1 MKLINNFSIIHISD
15 LHRIRKENIECL
27 ISSFEVEKNRY
38 ANEGL
43 PPVRLIVVSGDIV
56 NGSNEK
62 DGIVAKQEIQEQY
75 TVASLFLN
83 NLCDLFIGK
92 EPADRLRVIIVPGNH
107 DMSRYMSKISMEM
120 ISHNDIGTLSDSLWA
135 NNTDIRWNWGDLHFY
150 KITDW
155 QKYNN
160 RFDDFIEFY
169 NSFYQGQRNYP
180 SDPDRQSDLIDIPEL
195 NLSLACFN
203 SCYRLDHLRH
213 SGYISPRSLSQLTNP
228 LLSSKNLG
236 RLIIGVWHHHTHG
249 LPNENNYLDYSILE
263 NMVQNGI
270 SLALHGH
277 QHISGIVNEYKDV
290 FSDAKLNLISAGTL
304 YGNSDDLPIGKM
316 RQYNLLTVSMKETE
330 SVITLYSIEDT
341 TPLNEMPSWEPGA
354 IGRSKKASYPFVIK
368 KEPAQH
374 MSEESDLQERIN
386 QINLLVE
393 RSGDILKGVELLEK
407 LDKSNPLVRKF
418 LLDYL
423 ERSENYDKLCSV
435 FHNPMNVAE
444 TISVIEGCLK
454 TKNSRLLLRILD
466 SNIVKSSDDA
476 SLKAVVL
483 EALLSIKK
491 RN

>member
-1 MKLINNFSIIHISD
+1 MTTNFSIIHISD

-27 ISSFEVEKNRY
+27 MSSFEVEKNRY
-38 ANEGL
+38 ATEGL
-43 PPVRLIVVSGDIV
+43 PPVQLIVVSGDIV

-75 TVASLFLN
+75 AVASLFLN
-83 NLCDLFIGK
+83 ELCDLFIGR
-92 EPADRLRVIIVPGNH
+92 EAADRLRVIIVPGNH
-107 DMSRYMSKISMEM
+107 DMSRYMSKISMEK
-120 ISHNDIGTLSDSLWA
+120 IDNDDIGTLSDSLWT
-135 NNTDIRWNWGDLHFY
+135 NNTDIRWNWGDLHFH

-155 QKYNN
+155 QKYNK
-160 RFDDFIEFY
+160 RFDDFMEFY
-169 NSFYQGQRNYP
+169 NGFYQGQRYYP
-180 SDPDRQSDLIDIPEL
+180 TDPDRQSDLIDIPEL

-213 SGYISPRSLSQLTNP
+213 SGYISPRSLSQLTRP
-228 LLSSKNLG
+228 LLCAKNLG

-270 SLALHGH
+270 TLALHGH

-304 YGNSDDLPIGKM
+304 YGNSDDLPIGKV

-330 SVITLYSIEDT
+330 SIITLYSIEDT
-341 TPLNEMPSWEPGA
+341 TPLNEMPSWEPGV
-354 IGRSKKASYPFVIK
+354 IGRSKKASYPLTIQMDPVQQI
-368 KEPAQH
+368 
-374 MSEESDLQERIN
+374 SEESNLQEQIN

-407 LDKSNPLVRKF
+407 LDQSNPLVRKF

-423 ERSENYDKLCSV
+423 DRSGMHEKICSV
-435 FHNPMNVAE
+435 FQKPQNVVEA
-444 TISVIEGCLK
+444 IAAIDSCLK
-454 TKNSRLLLRILD
+454 IKNIQLLRRILD
-466 SNIVKSSDDA
+466 SDIVKSSTDE
-476 SLKAVVL
+476 SLKAAVL
-483 EALLSIKK
+483 DASLSIKK
-491 RN
+491 RD